1 MKQNKITT
9 ISLLVALLFPIVIS
23 SLAAFAANDDTLP
36 NVEDKAA
43 EITESLLSGAPDSL
57 TSSGINE
64 SATTSEEDNDA
75 PLKETTSKQE
85 SATLPETES
94 TTAPETTTPEV
105 TTTPEATTPP
115 EATTTPEIT
124 TTTPKATTSTTTQRQ
139 PGPQNDP
146 IKDGEVSQTPPVLSP
161 SFPVTE
167 QGTTAFNGSSTVSSS
182 NTTLAAPLEDGTSQL
197 TQIQD
202 NNNIIS
208 GGFVAACLAVFGSMT
223 IISLLFFIAAKKG

>member
-57 TSSGINE
+57 TSSGIDE

-94 TTAPETTTPEV
+94 TTAPETTTPE
-105 TTTPEATTPP
+105 ATTPP
-115 EATTTPEIT
+115 EATTAPEIT

>member
-57 TSSGINE
+57 TSSGIDE

-105 TTTPEATTPP
+105 TTTPEA
-115 EATTTPEIT
+115 
-124 TTTPKATTSTTTQRQ
+124 TTPKATTSTTTQRQ